1 MAYYTAGCLLA
12 QTGSEDYNK
21 SIKYFNLA
29 YDMNPESDAAQNIK
43 MSSDYMQKL
52 LAGETENKTETEQSE
67 TQVADD
73 SANIET
79 STFRQ

>member
-1 MAYYTAGCLLA
+1 
-12 QTGSEDYNK
+12 
-21 SIKYFNLA
+21 
-29 YDMNPESDAAQNIK
+29 MNPESDAAQNIK

-52 LAGETENKTETEQSE
+52 LAGETENKTETEQPE